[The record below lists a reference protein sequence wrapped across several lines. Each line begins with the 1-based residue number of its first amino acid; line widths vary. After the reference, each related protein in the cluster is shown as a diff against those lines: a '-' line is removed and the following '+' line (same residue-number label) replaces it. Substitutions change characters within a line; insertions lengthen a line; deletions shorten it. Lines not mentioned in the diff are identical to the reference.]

1 MPPEQQQMQT
11 GLKRASGGASEV
23 RQRHDTDK
31 GRGLHNEFLGS
42 MVEGPFPIHG
52 VSDLGQVKLG
62 EQ

>member
-1 MPPEQQQMQT
+1 MQA

-31 GRGLHNEFLGS
+31 GRELHNEFLGS